1 MLLRLLTAAVL
12 IPIVLALVWWG
23 PAWALAIAAAGVA
36 ILALIEFFALG
47 ERVGL
52 RAFRAWTI
60 LCAAGIFYAQ
70 YSVGLVETRSVTGS
84 ISIVRHLQAGTV
96 PVEIVLLIFVLGAT
110 GIGLATR
117 RALQDVP
124 LSQLIWAIILTKD
137 NLWEFILDE
146 ACPDRPLEIFGQQ
159 ELLRL
164 LDQFF
169 DRAIHA
175 AAVGYERAAD
185 ARGRT
190 ESKARKAS

>member
-1 MLLRLLTAAVL
+1 MMVTYKFVRLTEDHSDVLATGLLHKVQRSERTAAYCNVPPEEL
-12 IPIVLALVWWG
+12 KQRVYEIYRH
-23 PAWALAIAAAGVA
+23 
-36 ILALIEFFALG
+36 LG
-47 ERVGL
+47 EWL
-52 RAFRAWTI
+52 LDKSEAE
-60 LCAAGIFYAQ
+60 
-70 YSVGLVETRSVTGS
+70 VER
-84 ISIVRHLQAGTV
+84 RYM
-96 PVEIVLLIFVLGAT
+96 E
-110 GIGLATR
+110 IGLR

-146 ACPDRPLEIFGQQ
+146 ACPDRPVEIFGQQ